1 MPVLNTLQISH
12 NKLATFEDIA
22 QLADCDE
29 LKVLDLSYNYLD
41 DPNVVEVCSYI
52 CVRELIFE
60 KIYYIGINRV

>member
-41 DPNVVEVCSYI
+41 DPNVVEVCRYI
-52 CVRELIFE
+52 CVGELIFE
-60 KIYYIGINRV
+60 KIHYIGINRV